1 MAGTPSGLT
10 TSIRRKLQQ
19 GRTPE
24 EIVQELAA
32 GGLGQVSA
40 QRFVDRALAEGDS
53 TPPPQSITDASTP
66 VDELDQFIQ
75 TKSAETEAEQ
85 AKTGSKS
92 LWVASML
99 MCSGV
104 AITGISYIMADA
116 GERFTLMWGPV
127 VFGFLLWGKAVFQG
141 FGNARTFAWFSA
153 FGAIAAPVALS
164 VVLLGVAAATE
175 PSEEELQ
182 QLELAGAEDDAADA
196 PASTK
201 QPDTAAGQDAAAR

>member
-53 TPPPQSITDASTP
+53 ATPLEPILDAP
-66 VDELDQFIQ
+66 AQIYELAQFIQ
-75 TKSAETEAEQ
+75 TKSAETEAEN
-85 AKTGSKS
+85 AKTGGKS

-104 AITGISYIMADA
+104 AITGISYIMADP

-127 VFGFLLWGKAVFQG
+127 AFGFLLWGKAVFQG

-153 FGAIAAPVALS
+153 FGSIAAPVALA
-164 VVLLGVAAATE
+164 VVLLGVAVVNE

-182 QLELAGAEDDAADA
+182 QLELAESEDDAADA
-196 PASTK
+196 PASGK
-201 QPDTAAGQDAAAR
+201 QPDTAAPQDASAR